1 MPRRRRTWVVSL
13 TCTIA
18 FAAATP
24 DPASAQSPQLKVLV
38 LYGTPAGV
46 PVQRSASTLIR
57 ERLTHPVGR
66 GVSIYE
72 EFFDDDWTFA
82 PPGVP
87 NSTRTERT
95 EAFARYLASRYAA
108 TKFDL
113 ILAIALPA
121 LEFYQSYGRAVF
133 AGTPVIACMVPSDVA
148 DEMPRDSLVSIVTD
162 SIDLQGTLDL
172 ALTLQPATKHVLVVG
187 GASPFDTSFLRRA
200 QALPRRFEP
209 RVDFTML
216 VGLPFGELERRVA
229 SPPANSVILF
239 LSTFADS
246 SGNRYAMADIAEEL
260 TSIANAPVYA
270 WNNGTFGHG
279 AVGGHLL
286 ITDSSVALAVGLA
299 NRLIAGA
306 SPGSLP
312 RRVRDPNVWAVDWR
326 QLRRW
331 GIDEQR
337 VPPGTVVQY
346 RPVSV
351 WRQYRIAI
359 GAVIAVLLA
368 QTAIIGA
375 LIMQSMRRRR
385 AESARDAAMEDLR
398 ASREQ
403 IHQLV
408 ARLITA
414 QEAERVR
421 IGRELHD
428 DVNQRIAALAIALSR
443 FRQQLPADPAT
454 LGEEAERLQE
464 RTAALS
470 DDVRRLSHQLHS
482 SVLQHAG
489 LEPALRSLGSEFSQQ
504 TGVELSLVVNGR
516 VDDASQDVALCLY
529 RVMQEALRNT
539 ATHAHAKHVR
549 AAVTREDDVIEMS
562 IIDDGCGFDMNAPRP
577 HAGLGLVSIAE
588 RVGMLGGTSRV
599 TAHPGDG
606 TQINIRLPAR
616 AVSQIHSSA
625 A

>member
-1 MPRRRRTWVVSL
+1 MAFGVAMTAPLDAQPR
-13 TCTIA
+13 
-18 FAAATP
+18 
-24 DPASAQSPQLKVLV
+24 QLKVLV

-57 ERLTHPVGR
+57 ERLARPASR

-82 PPGVP
+82 PPGAP
-87 NSTRTERT
+87 NTTRTERA
-95 EAFARYLASRYAA
+95 EAFRQYLASRYAA
-108 TKFDL
+108 TKFDF
-113 ILAIALPA
+113 ILTVALPA
-121 LEFYQSYGRAVF
+121 LDFYQNYGRALF
-133 AGTPVIACMVPSDVA
+133 PGTPVIASMVPSDVA
-148 DEMPRDSLVSIVTD
+148 DRMPRDSLVSIVTD

-172 ALTLQPATKHVLVVG
+172 ALTLQPATAHVVVIA

-200 QALPRRFEP
+200 QALRRVFEP
-209 RVDFTML
+209 RVDFMMV
-216 VGLPFGELERRVA
+216 VGRPFGELERRVA
-229 SPPANSVILF
+229 ALPSNSVILF

-246 SGNRYAMADIAEEL
+246 SGNQYAMADIAEAL
-260 TSIANAPVYA
+260 TSVANAPLYA
-270 WNNGTFGHG
+270 WNNGTFGRG
-279 AVGGHLL
+279 AVGGHLM

-306 SPGSLP
+306 APASLP
-312 RRVRDPNVWAVDWR
+312 RRVRDPTVSAVDWR

-331 GIDEQR
+331 GIPEER
-337 VPPGTVVQY
+337 VPPGTIIEYQ
-346 RPVSV
+346 PVSV
-351 WRQYRIAI
+351 WKQYRVAI
-359 GAVIAVLLA
+359 GVIIAVLFA

-375 LIMQSMRRRR
+375 LVMQSMRRRR
-385 AESARDAAMEDLR
+385 AESARDAAMRDLR
-398 ASREQ
+398 ESREQ

-443 FRQQLPADPAT
+443 FRQQLPADPPT

-489 LEPALRSLGSEFSQQ
+489 LEAALRALGSEFSQRS
-504 TGVELSLVVNGR
+504 GIPIELLVDARVND
-516 VDDASQDVALCLY
+516 VSPDVALCLY

-539 ATHAHAKHVR
+539 ATHARAKHVR
-549 AAVTREDDVIEMS
+549 AALTRDGDVVEMS
-562 IIDDGCGFDMNAPRP
+562 IIDDGRGFDMAAPRP
-577 HAGLGLVSIAE
+577 RAGLGLVSIAE
-588 RVGMLGGTSRV
+588 RVTMLGGTSRV
-599 TAHPGDG
+599 SAHPGDG
-606 TQINIRLPAR
+606 TQINIRVPAC
-616 AVSQIHSSA
+616 AVTQIHSSA